1 MRVFVLL
8 LILFL
13 PLVALSQNKRLIDS
27 LHQQLRITPEKEHF
41 QLLNAIGWEYR
52 SSLPDSTIYY
62 SQKSIDLA
70 KKFNLKVSI
79 AHALNFIGVGYN
91 YQGDFKKSYE
101 FCQQAKELAESE
113 GDSIEIGYSNNNIG
127 RLLFEQGIV
136 AQSFPYFLN
145 GLKIFEKFHNQTGV
159 AYAKQSL
166 ANLYQLQKNYK
177 KAEQFQKEALSLRI
191 SLKKPR
197 DIAVAYSQ
205 LAVLYQEINNLS
217 EANKYLLRSDS
228 VCNVIQDDIN
238 LARIKILLAKNYL
251 KEGKLDEAQKI
262 GEAGFNVIQR
272 INNIR
277 LLPEGFLIKGKIY
290 FARKKYD
297 QAKAEFSSALG
308 AATTS
313 KQSVLQ
319 MESYYQLAQVSK
331 FMNLKQEEMSHLNH
345 YFILKDS
352 LEDIELTRQVE
363 RLQFELE
370 IQTKERENEFLKLQQ
385 ASTQS
390 VIARQRLGTILLLVV
405 VTFLVI
411 LALIIWQVSSRRKL
425 VNHKLAN
432 QNQQII
438 QQGEEITRQNETLQK
453 RNILLSDLNHEKN
466 TLMSIVAHDLKSP
479 LNRISAL
486 ASLIKMEG
494 SLTVQQQ
501 EYAEMIKNAVKSGS
515 SLITDLLDV
524 NEIEEGHNSSANTSF
539 DLVFLLKER
548 VNHFQ
553 SYATLKGIRLDF
565 LSPDIIPF
573 VSDSSYI
580 DRILENL
587 ISNAIKFSK
596 AHTQLVVTVKYENSN
611 AIISVKDQG
620 PGFTEADQKM
630 MYKKF
635 KRLSARPTASESS
648 NGLGLAIVK
657 TLVDRLGGSIQL
669 ITKVEVGS
677 EFIVTLP
684 IGSGTTNSISADKM
698 ATIK

>member
-1 MRVFVLL
+1 MRVYVLF
-8 LILFL
+8 LILFV
-13 PLVALSQNKRLIDS
+13 PMVALSQNKRLIDS
-27 LHQQLRITPEKEHF
+27 LRQRLIITPEKEHF
-41 QLLNAIGWEYR
+41 ELLNTIGWEYR

-62 SQKSIDLA
+62 SQKAIDLA
-70 KKFNLKVSI
+70 KKFNLKVSM

-91 YQGDFKKSYE
+91 YQGDFKKSYDY
-101 FCQQAKELAESE
+101 CQQAKKLAEAE

-127 RLLFEQGIV
+127 RLLFEQGII

-145 GLKIFEKFHNQTGV
+145 GLKIFEKLHNETGV

-177 KAEQFQKEALSLRI
+177 KAEQFHKEALNLRI

-205 LAVLYQEINNLS
+205 LAILYQEIDNLS
-217 EANKYLLRSDS
+217 ESNKYLLRSDS
-228 VCNVIQDDIN
+228 VCRVIQDDIN
-238 LARIKILLAKNYL
+238 MARIKILLAKNYL

-262 GEAGFNVIQR
+262 GEAGFKVIER
-272 INNIR
+272 INNVR

-297 QAKAEFSSALG
+297 QAKAEFSSALK

-319 MESYYQLAQVSK
+319 MESYYQLAQISK

-345 YFILKDS
+345 YLILKDS
-352 LEDIELTRQVE
+352 VEDIELTRQVE

-385 ASTQS
+385 AGTESL
-390 VIARQRLGTILLLVV
+390 IARQRLGNILLLVI

-411 LALIIWQVSSRRKL
+411 LALIIWQVSSRRRL

-438 QQGEEITRQNETLQK
+438 QQGEEIIKQNETLQK

-479 LNRISAL
+479 LNRISGL

-494 SLTVQQQ
+494 TLTVKQQ
-501 EYAEMIKNAVKSGS
+501 EYVQMVKDAVKSGS

-524 NEIEEGHNSSANTSF
+524 NEIEEGDNSAANTSF

-548 VNHFQ
+548 VNHFL
-553 SYATLKGIRLDF
+553 SYAVLKGIKLDF
-565 LSPDIIPF
+565 RSPDSIPF

-596 AHTQLVVTVKYENSN
+596 GGTSILVSAKNENMRV
-611 AIISVKDQG
+611 IISVKDHG
-620 PGFTEADQKM
+620 PGFTEMDQKM

-635 KRLSARPTASESS
+635 KRLSARPTSSESS

-669 ITKVEVGS
+669 ITQVGVGS

-684 IGSGTTNSISADKM
+684 MGAGNTN
-698 ATIK
+698 ATPTK

>member
-1 MRVFVLL
+1 MRVYVLF
-8 LILFL
+8 LILFV
-13 PLVALSQNKRLIDS
+13 PMVALSQNKRLIDS
-27 LHQQLRITPEKEHF
+27 LRQRLIITPEKEHF
-41 QLLNAIGWEYR
+41 ELLNTIGWEYR

-62 SQKSIDLA
+62 SQKAIDLA
-70 KKFNLKVSI
+70 KKFNLKVSM

-91 YQGDFKKSYE
+91 YQGDFKKSYDY
-101 FCQQAKELAESE
+101 CQQAKKLAEAE

-127 RLLFEQGIV
+127 RLLFEQGII

-145 GLKIFEKFHNQTGV
+145 GLKIFEKLHNETGV

-177 KAEQFQKEALSLRI
+177 KAEQFHKEALNLRI

-205 LAVLYQEINNLS
+205 LAILYQEIDNLS
-217 EANKYLLRSDS
+217 ESNKYLLRSDS
-228 VCNVIQDDIN
+228 VCRVIQDDIN
-238 LARIKILLAKNYL
+238 MARIKILLAKNYL

-262 GEAGFNVIQR
+262 GEAGFKVIER
-272 INNIR
+272 INNVR

-297 QAKAEFSSALG
+297 QAKAEFSSALK

-319 MESYYQLAQVSK
+319 MESYYQLAQISK

-345 YFILKDS
+345 YLILKDS
-352 LEDIELTRQVE
+352 VEDIELTRQVE

-385 ASTQS
+385 AGTESL
-390 VIARQRLGTILLLVV
+390 IARQRLGNILLLVI

-411 LALIIWQVSSRRKL
+411 LALIIWQVSSRRRL

-438 QQGEEITRQNETLQK
+438 QQGEEIIKQNETLQK

-479 LNRISAL
+479 LNRISGL

-494 SLTVQQQ
+494 SLTVKQQ
-501 EYAEMIKNAVKSGS
+501 EYVQMVKDAVKSGS

-524 NEIEEGHNSSANTSF
+524 NEIEEGDNSAANTSF

-548 VNHFQ
+548 VNHFL
-553 SYATLKGIRLDF
+553 SYAVLKGIKLDF
-565 LSPDIIPF
+565 RSPDSIPF

-596 AHTQLVVTVKYENSN
+596 GGTSILVSAKNENMRV
-611 AIISVKDQG
+611 IISVKDHG
-620 PGFTEADQKM
+620 PGFTEMDQKM

-635 KRLSARPTASESS
+635 KRLSARPTSSESS

-669 ITKVEVGS
+669 ITQVGVGS

-684 IGSGTTNSISADKM
+684 MGAGNTN
-698 ATIK
+698 ATPTK

>member
-1 MRVFVLL
+1 MRIYVLF
-8 LILFL
+8 LILFV
-13 PLVALSQNKRLIDS
+13 PIVASSQNKRLIDS
-27 LHQQLRITPEKEHF
+27 LRQRLIITPEKEHF
-41 QLLNAIGWEYR
+41 ELLNTIGWEYR

-62 SQKSIDLA
+62 SQTAIDLA

-91 YQGDFKKSYE
+91 YQGDFKKSYAY
-101 FCQQAKELAESE
+101 CQQAKELAEAE

-127 RLLFEQGIV
+127 RLLFEQGIIS
-136 AQSFPYFLN
+136 QSFPYFLN
-145 GLKIFEKFHNQTGV
+145 GLKIFEKLHNETGV

-177 KAEQFQKEALSLRI
+177 KAEQFHKEALNLRI

-197 DIAVAYSQ
+197 DIALAYSQ
-205 LAVLYQEINNLS
+205 LAILYQEINNLS
-217 EANKYLLRSDS
+217 ESNKYLLRSDS
-228 VCNVIQDDIN
+228 VCRVIQDDIN
-238 LARIKILLAKNYL
+238 MARIKILLAKNYL
-251 KEGKLDEAQKI
+251 KEGQLDEAQKI
-262 GEAGFNVIQR
+262 GEAGFKVIQR
-272 INNIR
+272 INNVR

-297 QAKAEFSSALG
+297 QAKAEFLSALK

-319 MESYYQLAQVSK
+319 MECYYQLAQISK

-345 YFILKDS
+345 YLILKDS
-352 LEDIELTRQVE
+352 VEDIELTRQVE

-385 ASTQS
+385 ASTEAL
-390 VIARQRLGTILLLVV
+390 VARQRLGNILLLVI
-405 VTFLVI
+405 VTFLVL
-411 LALIIWQVSSRRKL
+411 LALIIWQVSRRRRL
-425 VNHKLAN
+425 VNDKLAN

-438 QQGEEITRQNETLQK
+438 RQGDEIIKQNETLQK

-479 LNRISAL
+479 LNRISGL
-486 ASLIKMEG
+486 VSLIKMEG

-501 EYAEMIKNAVKSGS
+501 EYAQMIKDAVKSGS

-524 NEIEEGHNSSANTSF
+524 NEIEEGDNSPANTSF

-548 VNHFQ
+548 VNNFQ
-553 SYATLKGIRLDF
+553 PIANSKKITLDF
-565 LSPDIIPF
+565 RSPDIIPF

-596 AHTQLVVTVKYENSN
+596 SGTQVMITVNYENSY
-611 AIISVKDQG
+611 ATISVKDQG
-620 PGFTEADQKM
+620 PGFTEADQKL

-635 KRLSARPTASESS
+635 KRLSARPTGSESS

-669 ITKVEVGS
+669 ITKVGMGS

-684 IGSGTTNSISADKM
+684 IGSGNTDQHSPAK
-698 ATIK
+698 